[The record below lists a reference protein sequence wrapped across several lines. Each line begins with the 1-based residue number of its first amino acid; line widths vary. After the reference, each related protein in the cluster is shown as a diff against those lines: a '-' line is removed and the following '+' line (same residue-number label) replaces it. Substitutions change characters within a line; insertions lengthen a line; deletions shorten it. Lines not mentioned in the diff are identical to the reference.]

1 MTEPTQ
7 DKTSPQLT
15 ATPDFARG
23 ANGLLPVIAQDF
35 RDNTVLM
42 LAWMNEEAWQQT
54 LSSGRATYY
63 SRSRRG
69 LWRKGDTSGHTQR
82 VVEIR
87 VDCDA
92 DTILLR
98 VEQAGAA
105 CHDGYR
111 SCFYRT
117 IAADETITFNST
129 RLVPID

>member
-7 DKTSPQLT
+7 DKNSSQPT
-15 ATPDFARG
+15 ATPDFSRG
-23 ANGLLPVIAQDF
+23 ANGLLPVIAQDS

-42 LAWMNEEAWQQT
+42 LAWMNEEAWRQT

-69 LWRKGDTSGHTQR
+69 LWCKGDTSGHTQR